1 MGLITVDEFARI
13 PIGLKGPKSIPEAD
27 HLQALIETASTAIED
42 FCQRR
47 FASQEHVEVL
57 RGRDSYRLILGEFP
71 LTGLTSVAWED
82 DSTATTGTIDTALL
96 RVVEDGWIEFKRK
109 EAGRSGYVYAG
120 PEWFDAGR
128 TYTITY
134 TAGYATIPGPIKH
147 AVALQVAELLQ
158 PNFGGASQ
166 EVPEL
171 VPLSSQLIV
180 DLLNPKYTRKM
191 KRA

>member
-1 MGLITVDEFARI
+1 MGLITVDEFKNI
-13 PIGLKGPKSIPEAD
+13 PIGLKGPRSIPEAD
-27 HLQALIETASTAIED
+27 QLQVLIDTATTAIED

-57 RGRDSYRLILGEFP
+57 RGKDSYRLILGEYP

-82 DSTATTGTIDTALL
+82 DATNTTGTIDTSLL
-96 RVVEDGWIEFKRK
+96 RVIEDGWVEFKRK

-128 TYTITY
+128 VYTVTY

-147 AVALQVAELLQ
+147 ATALQVAELLQ

-180 DLLNPKYTRKM
+180 DLLDPAYKRKM